1 MYITHHKA
9 SGLRAPAKEPG
20 PGGIMTK
27 DAAGYGEFFNAQNEI
42 NSLAIHM
49 LEGMLGEEGITPPQF
64 FTLRTLKDQGQMC
77 KMSDLAAMRLLTP
90 AGATGIVD
98 KLIHLELV
106 ERKFDESDR
115 RVVLLAL
122 TDRGAATLSGMER
135 KMEAMMRRFFDGIS
149 AGDRATFLRI
159 IRKFKGFL
167 KEELGAHKGKS

>member
-1 MYITHHKA
+1 
-9 SGLRAPAKEPG
+9 
-20 PGGIMTK
+20 MTR
-27 DAAGYGEFFNAQNEI
+27 DAAGYGEFFNAQNEVH
-42 NSLAIHM
+42 SLAIHT

-98 KLIHLELV
+98 KLIHLGLV
-106 ERKFDESDR
+106 ERKLDESDR
-115 RVVLLAL
+115 RVILLAL
-122 TDRGAATLSGMER
+122 TDRGSATLSGMER
-135 KMEAMMRRFFDGIS
+135 KTEEMMRRFLDGIP

-167 KEELGAHKGKS
+167 QEELSAHKRKT